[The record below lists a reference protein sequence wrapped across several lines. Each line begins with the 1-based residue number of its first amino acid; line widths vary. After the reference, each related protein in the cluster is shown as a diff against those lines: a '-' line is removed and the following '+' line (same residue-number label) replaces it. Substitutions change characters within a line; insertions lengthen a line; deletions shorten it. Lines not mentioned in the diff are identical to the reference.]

1 MGSIAQ
7 VGVSVMRKWLF
18 LVLACGAWLP
28 AWPALAVDC
37 SVGGYGGIEAGQ
49 AQARDAW
56 LNPQGDF
63 SKDQRHAALYSEVNA
78 DCAMDAGKLH
88 VNAYGERIANYGESG
103 DAQDNDGY
111 DNRGFI
117 REAYFS
123 LSPSESLFVDV
134 GKKDI
139 RNGQFFFVSPLDFLQ
154 NPGNYSSRGVI
165 NAMGVSWRDTY
176 REGSV
181 AAQASWFN
189 QYGTAEFAVIP
200 QLANQSS
207 KARIAEWTSL
217 QRTNGEERYYAA
229 YTSALFEDFNPRFVL
244 VGGEHFGA
252 GLGTSGFLND
262 DWIINLELAARDYS
276 DIREANA
283 DALRKFRSF
292 QLPSADEIFVEQQR
306 DVFTQFA
313 AGLRYATE
321 DNLAISV
328 EYLFQDQGLDENNW
342 DDYFDL
348 LEVSEQAFQ
357 FSGADVF
364 RDYQLLFAQE
374 TDNTVRRDL
383 MLGRQYLM
391 AHVQRDQ
398 AELQR
403 LSWETSTIYNIEDQ
417 SFALNVHLSSQLSRH
432 FEVYF
437 GGGYLGGRDSS
448 EFGRLGTSGVGY
460 AGVRAIW

>member
-1 MGSIAQ
+1 M
-7 VGVSVMRKWLF
+7 MRKWIL
-18 LVLACGAWLP
+18 LALGAGVGLQV
-28 AWPALAVDC
+28 WPAQAVDC
-37 SVGGYGGIEAGQ
+37 SAGGYSGVEAGQ
-49 AQARDAW
+49 AQVRDAK

-63 SKDQRHAALYSEVNA
+63 SKDQRHSALYSELNV
-78 DCAMDAGKLH
+78 DCAVDATKLH
-88 VNAYGERIANYGESG
+88 VSAYGERMQNYGESG
-103 DAQDNDGY
+103 SAQDNDGY
-111 DNRGFI
+111 DNHGFI
-117 REAYFS
+117 REAYLS
-123 LSPSESLFVDV
+123 LSPNDSLFVDV

-165 NAMGVSWRDTY
+165 NAMGVSWRDSY

-181 AAQASWFN
+181 ALQASWFN
-189 QYGTAEFAVIP
+189 QYGTVELAAIP
-200 QLANQSS
+200 QLANESS
-207 KARIAEWTSL
+207 KARVAEWTTL

-229 YTSALFEDFNPRFVL
+229 YTSSLFEDFNPRFVL
-244 VGGEHFGA
+244 LGGENFGA
-252 GLGTSGFLND
+252 GLGTSGFLTD
-262 DWIINLELAARDYS
+262 DWILNLELAARDRS
-276 DIREANA
+276 DIRETSSA
-283 DALRKFRSF
+283 ALAKLQSW
-292 QLPSADEIFVEQQR
+292 QLPSADEVFVEQQR

-321 DNLAISV
+321 NNLAISV

-342 DDYFDL
+342 DDYFDFL
-348 LEVSEQAFQ
+348 DVTEQAYR
-357 FSGADVF
+357 FSGAEVF

-417 SFALNVHLSSQLSRH
+417 SYALNLHLSSQLSRH
-432 FEVYF
+432 FEVYV
-437 GGGYLGGRDSS
+437 GGGYLGGQDRS

>member
-1 MGSIAQ
+1 M
-7 VGVSVMRKWLF
+7 VRKWL
-18 LVLACGAWLP
+18 LLALCGWGWLQ

-37 SVGGYGGIEAGQ
+37 SVGGYTGLEAGQ
-49 AQARDAW
+49 AQVRDAW
-56 LNPQGDF
+56 LNPQEDF
-63 SKDQRHAALYSEVNA
+63 SKDQRNSALYGELNA
-78 DCAMDAGKLH
+78 DCATGAGKLH
-88 VNAYGERIANYGESG
+88 VNAYGERMESYGENGS
-103 DAQDNDGY
+103 AQDRDGY
-111 DNRGFI
+111 VNHGFI

-123 LSPSESLFVDV
+123 LSPNESLFVDV

-139 RNGQFFFVSPLDFLQ
+139 RNGQFFFISPLDFLQ

-200 QLANQSS
+200 RLANESS
-207 KARIAEWTSL
+207 KARIAEWTTL
-217 QRTNGEERYYAA
+217 QRTNSEERYYAA
-229 YTSALFEDFNPRFVL
+229 YTAAVFEDFNPRFVL
-244 VGGEHFGA
+244 VGGESLGA
-252 GLGTSGFLND
+252 GLGTSGFLSD
-262 DWIINLELAARDYS
+262 DWILNLELAARDRS
-276 DIREANA
+276 DIREVSAE
-283 DALRKFRSF
+283 ALRKFSSW
-292 QLPSADEIFVEQQR
+292 QLPSADELFIEQKR
-306 DVFTQFA
+306 NIFTQFA

-321 DNLAISV
+321 NNMAISV
-328 EYLFQDQGLDENNW
+328 EYLFQDQGLDERNW
-342 DDYFDL
+342 DGYFDFL
-348 LEVSEQAFQ
+348 DGAERAYQ
-357 FSGADVF
+357 FSGAEVF

-398 AELQR
+398 AELRR
-403 LSWETSTIYNIEDQ
+403 LSWETSTIYNMEDQ
-417 SFALNVHLSSQLSRH
+417 SFALNIHLSSQLSRH
-432 FEVYF
+432 FEVYV

-448 EFGRLGTSGVGY
+448 EFGRLATSGVGY

>member
-1 MGSIAQ
+1 M
-7 VGVSVMRKWLF
+7 MRKWIL
-18 LVLACGAWLP
+18 LVLAACLGMLVLP
-28 AWPALAVDC
+28 VQAIDC
-37 SVGGYGGIEAGQ
+37 AAGGYAGVEAGQ
-49 AQARDAW
+49 AQAREAK
-56 LNPQGDF
+56 LNPQGAF
-63 SKDQRHAALYSEVNA
+63 SKDQRHAALYSELNI
-78 DCAMDAGKLH
+78 DCALDAKKLH
-88 VNAYGERIANYGESG
+88 VNAYGERMQTSGESG
-103 DAQDNDGY
+103 IAQDNDGY
-111 DNRGFI
+111 DNHGFV
-117 REAYFS
+117 REAYVS
-123 LSPSESLFVDV
+123 LSPHESLFVDL

-181 AAQASWFN
+181 ALQTSWFN
-189 QYGTAEFAVIP
+189 QYGTVEFAAIP
-200 QLANQSS
+200 QLANDSS
-207 KARIAEWTSL
+207 KARIAEWTTL

-229 YTSALFEDFNPRFVL
+229 YTSSLFEDFNPRFVL
-244 VGGEHFGA
+244 LGGESLGG
-252 GLGTSGFLND
+252 GLGTSGFLTD
-262 DWIINLELAARDYS
+262 DWILNLELAARDRS
-276 DIREANA
+276 DIREVASTA
-283 DALRKFRSF
+283 VAKLQSWQF
-292 QLPSADEIFVEQQR
+292 PSADEVFVEQQR

-313 AGLRYATE
+313 GGLRYATE
-321 DNLAISV
+321 KNLAISV

-342 DDYFDL
+342 DDYFDFL
-348 LEVSEQAFQ
+348 DVTEQAYR
-357 FSGADVF
+357 FSGAEVF
-364 RDYQLLFAQE
+364 RDYQFLFAQE

-417 SFALNVHLSSQLSRH
+417 SYALNLHVSSQLSRH
-432 FEVYF
+432 FEVYG
-437 GGGYLGGRDSS
+437 GGGYLGGQDRS